1 MQGAFSGLLA
11 GVITEHLSFARG
23 LEGWRW
29 LLLIEGVAS
38 SFVGLFAWIFLP
50 DWPSTTSWLTPEE
63 RVRGRIVEFVFPLS
77 SDSHWSQFIA
87 IQRLAYD
94 GIGGTQDATIQ
105 VSRMLL

>member
-29 LLLIEGVAS
+29 LLLIEGVSS

-63 RVRGRIVEFVFPLS
+63 RVRGRNVQLVIELTSNSP
-77 SDSHWSQFIA
+77 
-87 IQRLAYD
+87 
-94 GIGGTQDATIQ
+94 
-105 VSRMLL
+105 

>member
-29 LLLIEGVAS
+29 LLLIEGAAS

-50 DWPSTTSWLTPEE
+50 DWPSTTSWLTAEE
-63 RVRGRIVEFVFPLS
+63 RVRGCSVQLVIGLT
-77 SDSHWSQFIA
+77 SDSHWAQFIA
-87 IQRLAYD
+87 IQRLTYD
-94 GIGGTQDATIQ
+94 GIGGTQDATLQ